1 MNVKQHTLHTFCLLL
16 ALTFI
21 TVGSLSIVCAYHHG
35 IDELNQHH
43 QTSTHSTH
51 STLFCSFL
59 SKLSSQVVITTL
71 ALSVFAY
78 DLFSSYSFKVHDG
91 SSFLLTK
98 NSLARSPPTL

>member
-21 TVGSLSIVCAYHHG
+21 TVGSLSIICAYHHG
-35 IDELNQHH
+35 IDDIDQHH

-59 SKLSSQVVITTL
+59 SKLSSQVVLISL
-71 ALSVFAY
+71 ALGVFAFG
-78 DLFSSYSFKVHDG
+78 LFSSHSFKVYDG
-91 SSFLLTK
+91 FSFLLTK
-98 NSLARSPPTL
+98 KSLARSPPTL